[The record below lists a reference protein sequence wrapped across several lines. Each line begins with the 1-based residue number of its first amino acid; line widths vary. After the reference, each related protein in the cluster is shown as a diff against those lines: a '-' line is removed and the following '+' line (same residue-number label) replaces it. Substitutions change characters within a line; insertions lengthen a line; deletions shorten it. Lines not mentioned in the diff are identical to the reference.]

1 MARGV
6 LYVMTTVVDG
16 LIIIGKTGSSN
27 FESRMY
33 SLERNGYANVTGL
46 KREFAIEVEDYS
58 EKEKLLDTIFEK
70 SNVPGTEL
78 FALDVNLVVQ
88 LLSSFEGTIVFPKT
102 EKKEVIFENATDNVE
117 KQEDL
122 VDKKSR
128 FRFSEVKIP
137 VDLKN
142 DAIGDDGK
150 LDLSK
155 LNNLLLANMELQ
167 MEHYKISRARKPIV
181 EISEALRIA
190 ADELTTSVTNLKSMD
205 KDKFDLNGINEDK
218 VEVDTAVGIIKDL
231 ELTDTINRIITY
243 KGTIHINS
251 SPKFF

>member
-137 VDLKN
+137 VG
-142 DAIGDDGK
+142 A
-150 LDLSK
+150 
-155 LNNLLLANMELQ
+155 
-167 MEHYKISRARKPIV
+167 
-181 EISEALRIA
+181 
-190 ADELTTSVTNLKSMD
+190 ELTFIQD
-205 KDKFDLNGINEDK
+205 KTVK
-218 VEVDTAVGIIKDL
+218 VYVADD
-231 ELTDTINRIITY
+231 
-243 KGTIHINS
+243 IHINYEGERWS
-251 SPKFF
+251 MSKLAQVLLKRKSPVQGTLHFAYKGKRLTDLREELLKSE